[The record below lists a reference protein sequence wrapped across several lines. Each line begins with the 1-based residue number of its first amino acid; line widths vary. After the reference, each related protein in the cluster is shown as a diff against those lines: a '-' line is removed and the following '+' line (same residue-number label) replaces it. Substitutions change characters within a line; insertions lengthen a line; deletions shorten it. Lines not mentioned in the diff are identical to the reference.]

1 MQTIATNIR
10 FSPEDY
16 QVLKELAFYE
26 KKSIARVVR
35 DAISTYRQTKIAANK
50 NRLGLFRL
58 MVKSRIKIDT
68 PTLDLIVEGRK
79 I

>member
-16 QVLKELAFYE
+16 QILKELAFYE
-26 KKSIARVVR
+26 KRSIARVVR

-50 NRLGLFRL
+50 NRLDLFRL

>member
-16 QVLKELAFYE
+16 QTLRELAFQE
-26 KKSIARVVR
+26 RRSIARIVR
-35 DAISTYRQTKIAANK
+35 DAVKQYRHSKIAAK
-50 NRLGLFRL
+50 KERLDLFRL
-58 MVKSRIKIDT
+58 MVRSRLKIDV
-68 PTLDLIVEGRK
+68 PTRELIAEGRK